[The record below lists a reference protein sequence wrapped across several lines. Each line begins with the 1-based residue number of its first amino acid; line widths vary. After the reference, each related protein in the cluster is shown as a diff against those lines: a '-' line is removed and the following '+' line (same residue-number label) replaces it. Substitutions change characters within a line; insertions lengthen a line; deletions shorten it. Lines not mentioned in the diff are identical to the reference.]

1 MASATVSIA
10 TRNHHAYAISVF
22 LMRVAGVACTVLV
35 VLHVRRILACRVAVA
50 ADLADPGPGFG
61 FFAFIAGSDVLG
73 TRLAADG
80 HHRAAV
86 VLLAVG
92 WLAWLVP
99 GYVVPWSAVLGHSRF
114 PVGQDANGI

>member
-1 MASATVSIA
+1 M
-10 TRNHHAYAISVF
+10 
-22 LMRVAGVACTVLV
+22 LV
-35 VLHVRRILACRVAVA
+35 VLHVWRILAFRAAVA
-50 ADLADPGPGFG
+50 ADLADPGLGFG
-61 FFAFIAGSDVLG
+61 FFTFTAGTDVPG
-73 TRLAADG
+73 TRLAAGG

>member
-1 MASATVSIA
+1 MCGGYWPSAQRWPSI
-10 TRNHHAYAISVF
+10 RRPGSRI
-22 LMRVAGVACTVLV
+22 RVLR
-35 VLHVRRILACRVAVA
+35 LH
-50 ADLADPGPGFG
+50 PGT
-61 FFAFIAGSDVLG
+61 DVLG
-73 TRLAADG
+73 ARLADG

-114 PVGQDANGI
+114 PVGQYANGI

>member
-1 MASATVSIA
+1 
-10 TRNHHAYAISVF
+10 
-22 LMRVAGVACTVLV
+22 VLV
-35 VLHVRRILACRVAVA
+35 VLYVWRILACRAAMA
-50 ADLADPGPGFG
+50 ADPADPADPGLGFG
-61 FFAFIAGSDVLG
+61 FFTFIAGTDVLG

-80 HHRAAV
+80 HHRAAA

-92 WLAWLVP
+92 WLAWLVA